1 MRLFFRQS
9 RAGLGDTSSQKAG
22 SGWLGKLAVFLPSA
36 VVILVIA
43 GAGTQRFSIQNT
55 AGYLAPFWFRHF
67 GSLPYQRYWE
77 FVEAVRKL
85 GHMIGY
91 GLACLAFFAT
101 SYWLLRLRGARL
113 AANGGWQLKN
123 RAAGW
128 ALLLT
133 MLLGSAD
140 ELHQRFVPQRTST
153 ITDVGFD
160 VCGGYFALMLLFAAL
175 RFRARQTAMRDSVTL
190 A

>member
-1 MRLFFRQS
+1 
-9 RAGLGDTSSQKAG
+9 
-22 SGWLGKLAVFLPSA
+22 
-36 VVILVIA
+36 
-43 GAGTQRFSIQNT
+43 
-55 AGYLAPFWFRHF
+55 
-67 GSLPYQRYWE
+67 
-77 FVEAVRKL
+77 
-85 GHMIGY
+85 MIGY

-175 RFRARQTAMRDSVTL
+175 RFRAQQTAMRDSVTL